1 MSGFFAGGRFW
12 DIAAADRAVL
22 DQGQAQLAAA
32 GVGDPGHE
40 SRLIWAHVAGDSA
53 AFAALVARRAARAPL
68 SHLLGYRDFYVHRF
82 IVTPDVLDP
91 RPDTEAIVAAALA
104 DPFTRVLD
112 LGTGSGCILLSLL
125 AARAQATGLG
135 VDLSDAALA
144 VAAQNRSALGLDQR
158 ATLVRSDWFAAVT
171 GSFDLIVSNPPYIAA
186 AEMAGLQPE
195 VRLHEPH
202 LALTDGA
209 DGLSCYRIIAAG
221 AGAHLAPAGRLIVE
235 IGPTQA
241 SAVSALFRAA
251 GFTDLRVIPDLDGR
265 DRGIEGRWGAAAA

>member
-22 DQGQAQLAAA
+22 DQGQAQLAVA

-68 SHLLGYRDFYVHRF
+68 SHLLGYRDFYDHRF

-104 DPFTRVLD
+104 DPFMRVLD

-144 VAAQNRSALGLDQR
+144 VAARNRSALGLDQR

-171 GSFDLIVSNPPYIAA
+171 GRFDLIISNPPYIAG

-221 AGAHLAPAGRLIVE
+221 AGAHLAPGGRLIVE

-241 SAVSALFRAA
+241 SAVSALFSAA

-265 DRGIEGRWGAAAA
+265 DRGMTGRWGAAAA